1 MKQKLILIACFLA
14 LSSPVFAASK
24 AAKIQGYDTV
34 TNPGVAVY
42 VKAKLERV
50 IDGLN
55 RLGIRPDVEGER
67 LRFYLIEKP
76 GKDPFKTVE
85 LDKVELIGKAK
96 TNSDGFA
103 SLEYTPKKLGL
114 YVIEARLRRGSDYI
128 ALPGPLTIG
137 VFTKKDPVI
146 LVDIDQC
153 ISDTSSLSASVTE
166 NKDIKAKEGAV
177 DALTALI
184 SKQKTRIVY
193 ITTQDDDNINSTKS
207 WMYDKKLP
215 AGPIFFWDF
224 WQKSWSEETFKTN
237 LIAKIRKTLP
247 GADTGISDHIDDAKA
262 FIANGMT
269 AHIIN
274 SEKDEDLPALAVY
287 TSSWSEIPKQVKEQ
301 RITEKL
307 LKKFTNGSV
316 VERLQA
322 WNRMSRIGDGLL
334 GFVARFKSS
343 SDLNVSCS
351 ATLIMGR
358 YKARKA
364 FVKVLDMSSA
374 ERTLGS
380 LATAWRQGDSWIIS
394 QLYREPA
401 VAVNDC
407 DPPIFPVGGIEILKR
422 NDVSGSA
429 VTYKIRV
436 LPARKDK
443 KPVVH
448 MVKLVLLKDGTWRLE
463 TPDF

>member
-1 MKQKLILIACFLA
+1 MKQKLILIALFLA
-14 LSSPVFAASK
+14 LTNPAFAGDK

-67 LRFYLIEKP
+67 LRFFLIEKP
-76 GKDPFKTVE
+76 GKNPFKTVE
-85 LDKVELIGKAK
+85 LEEAELVGKAK

-103 SLEYTPKKLGL
+103 SLEYTPKKEGL
-114 YVIEARLRRGSDYI
+114 YVIEARLRKGSSYV

-137 VFTKKDPVI
+137 VFKKNDPVI

-166 NKDIKAKEGAV
+166 NKDIKAKDGAV
-177 DALTALI
+177 EALSELI

-193 ITTQDDDNINSTKS
+193 ITAQDDDNINSTKS

-215 AGPIFFWDF
+215 TGPIFFWDF
-224 WQKSWSEETFKTN
+224 WQKSWSEETYKTN
-237 LIAKIRKTLP
+237 LITKIRKTLP
-247 GADTGISDHIDDAKA
+247 GADTGIGDHIDDAKA
-262 FIANGMT
+262 FISNGMT

-274 SEKDEDLPALAVY
+274 ASKDEDLPALAVY
-287 TSSWSEIPKQVKEQ
+287 TSAWSEIPKQVKEQ

-322 WNRMSRIGDGLL
+322 WNRMSRVGDGLL
-334 GFVARFKSS
+334 GFVARFQSS

-364 FVKVLDMSSA
+364 FVKVLDTSTA
-374 ERTLGS
+374 ERTLAS

-394 QLYREPA
+394 QLYRQPA
-401 VAVNDC
+401 IAVNDC
-407 DPPIFPVGGIEILKR
+407 DPPLFPVGGIEILKR
-422 NDVSGSA
+422 DDVSGSA

-448 MVKLVLLKDGTWRLE
+448 KVKLVLLKDGTWRLE